1 MKQLFSFGTARGGTT
16 FFARMMSLNQ
26 QVKMASDPFLPVY
39 RQIRN
44 HSMLDIL
51 GSNFDTSQPLS
62 DHYFNDI
69 DLVEKNAI
77 TSFDVDS
84 LIASGD
90 LKRLVFELKDRMEL
104 ASKELVSHL
113 DIIDI
118 NNEISYKELFYKL
131 QDILET
137 AYKCSSYGYIAA
149 NDNWVVEFL
158 PLLLE
163 IFPEAKFIIM
173 IRDPR
178 GAVASSLGLKKNNP
192 ELVPSMY
199 SFARHVRKHM
209 AHTIHFMNTSIYSDR
224 IKVIQYESLSSDPG
238 GILSSVCDFLDIDYD
253 VNMLNTEKFRPITG
267 DKWVKYS
274 NFDVPDKGIYTQ
286 SIDGW
291 KTRLTDDV
299 VEFVEYVCSPEMS
312 YFGYK
317 PTIFNHSQLSTRA
330 FDFILQ
336 DNKGTIGW
344 RNKYHN
350 LYSEISNDLFR
361 YQLLNLDNKQVDKK
375 IIEKYFIFS
384 TVFEELLTKRKY
396 DIC

>member
-1 MKQLFSFGTARGGTT
+1 MKQLFSFGTSRGGTT

-113 DIIDI
+113 DSIDI

-158 PLLLE
+158 PLL
-163 IFPEAKFIIM
+163 
-173 IRDPR
+173 
-178 GAVASSLGLKKNNP
+178 
-192 ELVPSMY
+192 
-199 SFARHVRKHM
+199 
-209 AHTIHFMNTSIYSDR
+209 
-224 IKVIQYESLSSDPG
+224 
-238 GILSSVCDFLDIDYD
+238 
-253 VNMLNTEKFRPITG
+253 
-267 DKWVKYS
+267 
-274 NFDVPDKGIYTQ
+274 
-286 SIDGW
+286 
-291 KTRLTDDV
+291 
-299 VEFVEYVCSPEMS
+299 
-312 YFGYK
+312 
-317 PTIFNHSQLSTRA
+317 
-330 FDFILQ
+330 
-336 DNKGTIGW
+336 
-344 RNKYHN
+344 
-350 LYSEISNDLFR
+350 
-361 YQLLNLDNKQVDKK
+361 
-375 IIEKYFIFS
+375 
-384 TVFEELLTKRKY
+384 
-396 DIC
+396 